1 MYSKKGT
8 LTAAVILMMAA
19 ALFAGCG
26 NKEADAPQVSS
37 PGTEMPGRQTK
48 ERALEETPPRE
59 AKPGTT
65 ERRIL
70 MITRIIRLIPERWG
84 RAREMGPALKIRLAK
99 ARPIPRRQR
108 PKRGYGRGLR
118 SVQHRRFD

>member
-1 MYSKKGT
+1 
-8 LTAAVILMMAA
+8 
-19 ALFAGCG
+19 
-26 NKEADAPQVSS
+26 
-37 PGTEMPGRQTK
+37 MPGRQTK

-99 ARPIPRRQR
+99 ARPIPAPTTAKTWIR
-108 PKRGYGRGLR
+108 PRPPIRTAPP
-118 SVQHRRFD
+118 F